1 MAAETPSYQN
11 APGYGWTVKQGETT
25 PLVLL
30 EEGLGLTSKDPEES
44 NEVISLAKLN
54 ESPNVILLYRLQTLR
69 TMSDTNFVLA
79 IVALAY
85 VGVNAVLWLVLIIG
99 YQLANYLYHV

>member
-11 APGYGWTVKQGETT
+11 SPGYGWTVKQGETT

-30 EEGLGLTSKDPEES
+30 EEGYKVPS
-44 NEVISLAKLN
+44 NVPTKASELANLAKLN

-79 IVALAY
+79 IIALAY
-85 VGVNAVLWLVLIIG
+85 VGVNAVNIRSADVLFKI
-99 YQLANYLYHV
+99 